1 MNDSR
6 IDELFTKNKIALND
20 DFAQKTLIDAKI
32 DGFFAAQKIAL
43 SDSFTD
49 SLFDK
54 IGREKGKRA
63 KIRRFWGTALSAA
76 AALTLYFGYANYAF
90 EPLPSDA
97 ELVNAM
103 QNSVVCELEYNR
115 NNRSIEKLGNE
126 IDNLSATLLE
136 NELKMLAAL

>member
-1 MNDSR
+1 MNNK
-6 IDELFTKNKIALND
+6 IDELFLKNKVALND
-20 DFAQKTLIDAKI
+20 DFVQKTLVDAKI
-32 DGFFAAQKIAL
+32 DECLALQKIAL
-43 SDSFTD
+43 SDEFTD
-49 SLFDK
+49 KLLAQ
-54 IGREKGKRA
+54 IEREKGKSA
-63 KIRRFWGTALSAA
+63 KIRAFWGTVLSAA
-76 AALTLYFGYANYAF
+76 AALALYFGYANYAF

-103 QNSVVCELEYNR
+103 QNNVVCELEYNR

>member
-1 MNDSR
+1 MNNK
-6 IDELFTKNKIALND
+6 IDELFLKNKVALND
-20 DFAQKTLIDAKI
+20 DFVQKTLVDAKI
-32 DGFFAAQKIAL
+32 DECLALQKIAL
-43 SDSFTD
+43 SDEFA
-49 SLFDK
+49 DK
-54 IGREKGKRA
+54 LLAQIGREKGKSA
-63 KIRRFWGTALSAA
+63 KIRAFWGTVLSAA
-76 AALTLYFGYANYAF
+76 AALALYFGYANYAF

-103 QNSVVCELEYNR
+103 QNNVVCELEYNR